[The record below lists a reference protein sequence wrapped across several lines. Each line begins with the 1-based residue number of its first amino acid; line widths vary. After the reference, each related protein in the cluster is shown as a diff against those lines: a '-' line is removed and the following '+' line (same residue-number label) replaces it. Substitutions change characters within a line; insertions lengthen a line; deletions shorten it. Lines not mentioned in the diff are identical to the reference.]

1 VCPPPNRVSADA
13 QRGMTHA
20 ADEKAGQMPG
30 LFVKIDLQDPQY
42 FPVTAIQR
50 WSGPS
55 KPIF

>member
-1 VCPPPNRVSADA
+1 
-13 QRGMTHA
+13 MTHA